1 MATAK
6 RDLTNPSV
14 QGHHAD
20 RDLLT
25 LQEVARRLDVPEKT
39 IYGWRY
45 RGKGPK
51 GHRVG
56 KYVRYWWS
64 DVVEWLEQG
73 ADGNLEY

>member
-1 MATAK
+1 M
-6 RDLTNPSV
+6 
-14 QGHHAD
+14 
-20 RDLLT
+20 T

-39 IYGWRY
+39 IYGRRY

-64 DVVEWLEQG
+64 DVVEWLEQR
-73 ADGNLEY
+73 ADRNLKY